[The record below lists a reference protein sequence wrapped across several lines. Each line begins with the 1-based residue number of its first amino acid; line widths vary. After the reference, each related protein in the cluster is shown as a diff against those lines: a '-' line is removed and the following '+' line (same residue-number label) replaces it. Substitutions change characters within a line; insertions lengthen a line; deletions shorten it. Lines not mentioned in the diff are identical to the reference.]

1 MTEDL
6 FALNGGDR
14 LDEIAGAQVFRNKGE
29 ACVSFRILLY
39 IRAVCWPAHLCIP
52 PCPRIPVGVPFS
64 ETSKFMPIPPRLSQP
79 LILSNDRRILYYL
92 RPFRTAN

>member
-6 FALNGGDR
+6 FASNGGDR
-14 LDEIAGAQVFRNKGE
+14 LAEIAGAQVFRNKGE

-52 PCPRIPVGVPFS
+52 PCSRISVGVPFS
-64 ETSKFMPIPPRLSQP
+64 ETSKFMPILSSA
-79 LILSNDRRILYYL
+79 LAAVDS
-92 RPFRTAN
+92 F